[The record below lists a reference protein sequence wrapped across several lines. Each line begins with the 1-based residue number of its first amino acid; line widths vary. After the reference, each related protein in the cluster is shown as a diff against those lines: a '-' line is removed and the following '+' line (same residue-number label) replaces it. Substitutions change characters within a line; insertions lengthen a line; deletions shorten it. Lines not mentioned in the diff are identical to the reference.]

1 MYLRSQ
7 LIDSGTF
14 AACVAATTCQNDK
27 MSGDTIEQA
36 SIDQTTPRIAT
47 LGLATSM
54 LGMTALP
61 FAVTGTNLGVPL
73 IKADFDASLSTLSW
87 ALSGYSIVL
96 AALTMLGGT
105 LAARIGTLRA
115 FQTGIAIF
123 ALASLICVFA
133 PNAAVLVAGRVLQGI
148 GGAFVVPASVSV
160 ALVGWPESRR
170 AFAMGVW
177 TGAFPIGSTAAPII
191 CSAVITGGEW
201 RWIFVVPL
209 GLALAT
215 LALSLVLRAAAK
227 EQPVVAPLVSGIP
240 DIAGMVAGTLATGL
254 IALGLVQSK
263 AWGWTSA
270 RTLGVFVVAVL
281 LVPVLITRSRT
292 HPRPFLPVKMFAVAT
307 FRVANIA
314 NVSVS
319 MIGMSVWLIWP
330 LFLGNLWKYDAWG
343 IGLAMSPTP
352 VLGGLGAVFSS
363 RLVERFGYRKLLSA
377 GAVALVAA
385 AAWFTFRTEAE
396 PDYWGH
402 LFPGLILTGIG
413 MGLLFSF
420 LNAAALSDLEPRDY
434 PAGNATFS
442 TGRFLSGAIGIA
454 AVVAMMSSGGDHPV
468 DPFRRAYGFLFAVSI
483 VAFFAIVILWPR
495 KKA

>member
-1 MYLRSQ
+1 
-7 LIDSGTF
+7 
-14 AACVAATTCQNDK
+14 

-36 SIDQTTPRIAT
+36 SIEETTPRVAI

-61 FAVTGTNLGVPL
+61 FAVTGTNLAVPL
-73 IKADFDASLSTLSW
+73 IKADFNASLSTLSW
-87 ALSGYSIVL
+87 TLSGYSIVL

-115 FQTGIAIF
+115 FQTGAALF
-123 ALASLICVFA
+123 AFASLVCVFA
-133 PNAAVLVAGRVLQGI
+133 PNAAILVAGRVLQGI

-177 TGAFPIGSTAAPII
+177 TGAFPIGSTTAPII

-209 GLALAT
+209 GLALVT
-215 LALSLVLRAAAK
+215 LGLSFVLRTVAK
-227 EQPVVAPLVSGIP
+227 GQPIAAPLESGMP
-240 DIAGMVAGTLATGL
+240 DIAGMAAGTLATGL

-270 RTLGVFVVAVL
+270 RTLGVFIVAVIL
-281 LVPVLITRSRT
+281 IPVLIMRSRS
-292 HPRPFLPVKMFAVAT
+292 HPRPFLPVRMFSVPT

-319 MIGMSVWLIWP
+319 MIGMSVWLVWP
-330 LFLGNLWKYDAWG
+330 LLLGNLWKYDAWG

-352 VLGGLGAVFSS
+352 VLGGLGAIFSS
-363 RLVERFGYRKLLSA
+363 RLVERFGYRALLST

-385 AAWFTFRTEAE
+385 TAWFTFRTEVE

-420 LNAAALSDLEPRDY
+420 LNAAALSDLEPRDF
-434 PAGNATFS
+434 PTGNATFS

-454 AVVAMMSSGGDHPV
+454 AVVAMMSSGGEHPV
-468 DPFRRAYGFLFAVSI
+468 DPFRRAYGFLFAMSI
-483 VAFFAIVILWPR
+483 IAFVAIVVLWPR
-495 KKA
+495 RRADARPN

>member
-1 MYLRSQ
+1 MHRRTLPRSEHP
-7 LIDSGTF
+7 LPARLTSVSGEEVVERVPR
-14 AACVAATTCQNDK
+14 VA
-27 MSGDTIEQA
+27 I
-36 SIDQTTPRIAT
+36 

-61 FAVTGTNLGVPL
+61 FAVTGTNLAVPL

-87 ALSGYSIVL
+87 TLSGYSIVL

-105 LAARIGTLRA
+105 LAARVGTLRA
-115 FQTGIAIF
+115 FQIGAVIF
-123 ALASLICVFA
+123 AASSAVCVVA
-133 PNAAVLVAGRVLQGI
+133 PNAAVLVIGRVLQGV

-160 ALVGWPESRR
+160 ALVGWPDSRR

-177 TGAFPIGSTAAPII
+177 TGAFPIGSTTAPII

-209 GLALAT
+209 GLALVTLGLSVVLMTAT
-215 LALSLVLRAAAK
+215 RGATIAAPSA
-227 EQPVVAPLVSGIP
+227 QGLP
-240 DIAGMVAGTLATGL
+240 DIAGMVAGTAATGL
-254 IALGLVQSK
+254 TALGLVQGK
-263 AWGWTSA
+263 AWGWTNV
-270 RTLGVFVVAVL
+270 RTVGVFVIAIL
-281 LVPVLITRSRT
+281 LVPVLVTRSRS
-292 HPRPFLPVKMFAVAT
+292 HSRPFLPVRMFAVPT

-314 NVSVS
+314 NVAVS

-330 LFLGNLWKYDAWG
+330 LLLGGLWKYDSWG

-352 VLGGLGAVFSS
+352 VLGGLGAIFSS
-363 RLVERFGYRKLLSA
+363 RLVERFGYRKLLST

-385 AAWFTFRTEAE
+385 TLWFMLRTDERA
-396 PDYWGH
+396 DYWGH
-402 LFPGLILTGIG
+402 LFPGLLLTGIG

-420 LNAAALSDLEPRDY
+420 LNAAALSDLEPHDF
-434 PAGNATFS
+434 PTGNATFS

-468 DPFRRAYGFLFAVSI
+468 DPFRRAYGFLFAMSI
-483 VAFFAIVILWPR
+483 VAFVAIVVLWPR
-495 KKA
+495 KRD